1 MKTPIPTPFD
11 IIPPPPGPW
20 VPSSQAWLALLCAL
34 LVAWLLIRRVGKR
47 GRSPAVDR
55 IVRNLDAELTHAA
68 SQEPVQLERLC
79 RLAKRLIAFYIPH
92 DLTGLTSPETR
103 LIADSLLKGDER
115 ARSCAEIVRLL
126 AEIEDHEYEPR
137 RESGDATIRSE
148 TEKLAEL
155 FSRHIRRH
163 KPL

>member
-1 MKTPIPTPFD
+1 MKTAIPTPFD

-55 IVRNLDAELTHAA
+55 IIRNLEAELTHTA
-68 SQEPVQLERLC
+68 SQEPAQLERLC

-103 LIADSLLKGDER
+103 LIADSLFKGDDR
-115 ARSCAEIVRLL
+115 ARSSAEIVRLL
-126 AEIEDHEYEPR
+126 AEIEDREYEPR
-137 RESGDATIRSE
+137 LESGESTIRSE
-148 TEKLAEL
+148 TEKLAAL
-155 FSRHIRRH
+155 FSAHIRRH